1 MPERSFFSIFQKL
14 FFITG
19 IPFALILWGMLD
31 LPVNKA
37 IIVAIVAG
45 ITLGLVTAYFVR
57 GSEISFANDP
67 STDLGMRIAAM
78 LYDMGYKKEHHF
90 HRTTTYM
97 PTWRA
102 GLFAD
107 RVIVNVHEQEV
118 MICGPKVHVDKITRQ
133 LGV

>member
-1 MPERSFFSIFQKL
+1 MPERSFFSIFQTL
-14 FFITG
+14 FFVTG
-19 IPFALILWGMLD
+19 IPFALILWGILD
-31 LPVNKA
+31 LPLNQAV
-37 IIVAIVAG
+37 IVAIVAG
-45 ITLGLVTAYFVR
+45 IIFGLTTAYFVR
-57 GSEISFANDP
+57 GSEISFANDT
-67 STDLGMRIAAM
+67 STDLGMHIAAM

-107 RVIVNVHEQEV
+107 RMIVNVHETEV
-118 MICGPKVHVDKITRQ
+118 MICGPKLHVDKVTKQ